1 MFPPLGQP
9 YREEHRG
16 KGASGSCHRKHIPLL
31 ATLLQYR
38 PRIFH
43 TTRFILEGSSFFAIH
58 PSNFTSSQSMA
69 SPIFFNTL
77 EVITEGRKEVRAL
90 LELHFLICRVS
101 GKEYQ
106 KRLSETHSGS
116 FKKKKKKVLL
126 FFADI
131 SQFVE
136 KALCL
141 YFRQP
146 HGKRKNLCMSLIK
159 PK

>member
-1 MFPPLGQP
+1 MFPPLGQS
-9 YREEHRG
+9 YREKHRG
-16 KGASGSCHRKHIPLL
+16 KGASGSCYRKHIPLL

-43 TTRFILEGSSFFAIH
+43 TTRFILERSTFFAIH
-58 PSNFTSSQSMA
+58 PTNFTSSQPMV

-101 GKEYQ
+101 SKEYQ

-116 FKKKKKKVLL
+116 FKKKKCFCFLQTYL
-126 FFADI
+126 
-131 SQFVE
+131 SLWRR
-136 KALCL
+136 LCAYIL
-141 YFRQP
+141 
-146 HGKRKNLCMSLIK
+146 GSLTGNIK
-159 PK
+159 ICACP